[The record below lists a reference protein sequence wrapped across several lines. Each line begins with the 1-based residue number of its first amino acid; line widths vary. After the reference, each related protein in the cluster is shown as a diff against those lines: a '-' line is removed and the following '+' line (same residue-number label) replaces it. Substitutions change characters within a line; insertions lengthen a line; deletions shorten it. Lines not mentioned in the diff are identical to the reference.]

1 MATEW
6 VAVVSLKMYSAR
18 PWLQFAPARMMVF
31 YQSRWLAGVSPC
43 QTREHGQR
51 EHSPGPEA
59 ETVYRA
65 PQRGRTEALVWALS
79 GTVVAGGRFR
89 ATKGG
94 YGEYV
99 CVCAYVCVYVCVCFS
114 FLDERC
120 GVPAPQRMQFELRPR
135 MCNTCNSWPLR
146 PRMCNACNL
155 KPLRPTFT

>member
-51 EHSPGPEA
+51 EHTPGPEA

-65 PQRGRTEALVWALS
+65 PQRARTEALVWAPRAPAWPE
-79 GTVVAGGRFR
+79 GRNGVA
-89 ATKGG
+89 
-94 YGEYV
+94 
-99 CVCAYVCVYVCVCFS
+99 
-114 FLDERC
+114 
-120 GVPAPQRMQFELRPR
+120 
-135 MCNTCNSWPLR
+135 
-146 PRMCNACNL
+146 NL
-155 KPLRPTFT
+155 Q

>member
-51 EHSPGPEA
+51 EHTPGPEA

-65 PQRGRTEALVWALS
+65 PKRLQQIISQDSLS
-79 GTVVAGGRFR
+79 HVSNLT
-89 ATKGG
+89 
-94 YGEYV
+94 YPGE
-99 CVCAYVCVYVCVCFS
+99 
-114 FLDERC
+114 
-120 GVPAPQRMQFELRPR
+120 
-135 MCNTCNSWPLR
+135 PLSIR
-146 PRMCNACNL
+146 L
-155 KPLRPTFT
+155 